1 MLSEYLNEHADRQF
15 PANRLDYDDY
25 LIGEDF
31 AISPETLRSLSG
43 KNTTKTLNPIIQWFE
58 NDPLILDEHELAL
71 S

>member
-1 MLSEYLNEHADRQF
+1 MNENTALLY
-15 PANRLDYDDY
+15 PANRLDFDDY